1 MTATST
7 APKPLHVLIVGGRD
21 HTVKKVQ
28 ALGLRFAMMQSSD
41 LVSELQFKHAS
52 RYLVTDYKDLEEVVE
67 TAKLWHALDPFD
79 AVVSFAEYGL
89 HAASVCANVLGLPGG
104 NEQAVLMTR
113 DKFRMRQLL
122 REHQLSAVEYALCES
137 EADVAAFFDRLG
149 GRPLVLKPFDGGGSI
164 GISYV
169 DAADRIADAWAWT
182 RNACK
187 GRILAEE
194 FLEGQEYSVESI
206 SRNGRHEVVMITEKL
221 TTQAPH
227 FIELGHQMPAR
238 LTPEVHQAV
247 VDTVTR
253 LLDVVEQQTAPAHT
267 EIRVGPQGVKIIES
281 QTRIGGDQI
290 WEMTELVSGVDLMSE
305 TLCELLSLPMPA
317 RRPVA
322 AAAAIRFFARENEQ
336 VEAVDGIAQAA
347 AGEGVFRLSCSLK
360 AGQRLGKLT
369 WSESRQGY
377 ALCLGDTVDQAVAR
391 AESAVAAVRVTGTPF
406 EPLKLALAFPIGP
419 LSLGRYLA
427 ICQRQ
432 GWEAVVVGA
441 ESFREQARAAGADL
455 IVADIADFTTAD
467 AEATTAH
474 IASLV
479 GRLRGERVQGVVPG
493 GEYSVAVSD
502 RIAAGL
508 GLPHNPLEQGLAF
521 RNKASM
527 RARFAAFDVPQP
539 QVLARFNTLEEAQAF
554 DWRSVRFPVIVKPI
568 DMASSMFVRAC
579 HTEAEAR
586 ELLVAMFGFVD
597 SGAEGLPFSRGAL
610 VEELAVG
617 PEYSAE
623 CLVENGQLKD
633 FFLTTK
639 FVSPWP
645 YCNEVGHVSGDQLE
659 PDLDA
664 ALRQAIAGIIAA
676 WGVTHTVMHVEFKVT
691 PHGLRVIE
699 AGNRVAGDRISE
711 LVELR
716 YGVSLE
722 ECFCRLRAQVPLRLA
737 PTRDNPSAPFVGVKF
752 YFDAERAP
760 TPSLTIVREEVWA
773 PRVAMTPMVHDIKQ
787 RLGFR
792 IVTSA
797 DRAALESLIAI
808 DGIGSAGGGASSSAP
823 SPNAAHLTPTVNTPS
838 AVAPA
843 RALSAS

>member
-1 MTATST
+1 MTATSS
-7 APKPLHVLIVGGRD
+7 APKPPHVLIVGGRD

-28 ALGLRFAMMQSSD
+28 ALGLRFAMIQSSD
-41 LVSELQFKHAS
+41 LVSELQFKQAS
-52 RYLVTDYKDLEEVVE
+52 RYLVTDYKDLEEVIE

-122 REHQLSAVEYALCES
+122 REHQLSAVDYALCQD
-137 EADVAAFFDRLG
+137 EADVRAFFDRLG
-149 GRPLVLKPFDGGGSI
+149 GRPMVLKPFDGGGSI

-169 DAADRIADAWAWT
+169 DAAAGIPDAWAWT

-238 LTPEVHQAV
+238 LSPETRQAV

-305 TLCELLSLPMPA
+305 TLCELLGLPAPA

-322 AAAAIRFFARENEQ
+322 PAAAIRFFARENEQ
-336 VEAVDGIAQAA
+336 IESVANLDRATSS
-347 AGEGVFRLSCSLK
+347 EGVVRLSCTLK

-377 ALCLGDTVDQAVAR
+377 ALCQGETVEQAVEN
-391 AESAVAAVRVTGTPF
+391 AERAVAAVQVTATPF

-467 AEATTAH
+467 AAAAAAS
-474 IASLV
+474 IDSLV

-508 GLPHNPLEQGLAF
+508 GLPHNPLDQGLAF

-527 RARFAAFDVPQP
+527 RARFAEFNVPQP
-539 QVLARFNTLEEAQAF
+539 KVLARFSHLDEAQAF
-554 DWRSVRFPVIVKPI
+554 DWRGVRFPVIVKPI

-597 SGAEGLPFSRGAL
+597 SGSDGLPFSKGAL

-623 CLVENGQLKD
+623 CLVENGRLKD

-645 YCNEVGHVSGDQLE
+645 YCNEVGHLSGDRLAPEVEAQL
-659 PDLDA
+659 
-664 ALRQAIAGIIAA
+664 LRAIAGIVTA
-676 WGVTHTVMHVEFKVT
+676 WGVTHTVMHVEFKLT
-691 PHGLRVIE
+691 PDGIRVIE

-722 ECFCRLRAQVPLRLA
+722 ECFCRLRAQVPLRIA
-737 PTRDNPSAPFVGVKF
+737 PTRDNAQAPFVGVKF

-760 TPSLTIVREEVWA
+760 SESLTIVREEVWA

-792 IVTSA
+792 IVSSA
-797 DRAALESLIAI
+797 DRNALEQLIAVA
-808 DGIGSAGGGASSSAP
+808 GAPTSAGVPTPLPATTAAVPTGSAVGVAH
-823 SPNAAHLTPTVNTPS
+823 AAHAATAAT
-838 AVAPA
+838 
-843 RALSAS
+843 